1 MTGSSEWLVLGMV
14 GWLTDN
20 AVSLA
25 ITLGVLVGLVL
36 LKQVTGRWRRD
47 RDLDAWVAL
56 SLSGVLALI
65 TASGLFGIVVL
76 WGLDSALESAYTGI
90 ELRTQVTNIVLSFV
104 ILGGAYALS
113 DFVGHLIKDLASD
126 HETLSVHERE
136 ILHRLSQVTIYT
148 FGALIVIGLF
158 TDNIGGLLVGA
169 GFLGIVVGMAAR
181 QTLGSVLAGFVIM
194 FSKPFEVGDWI
205 AVGENE
211 GIVTDITI
219 VNTRIRSFDGEYVI
233 IPNDEVNARAIT
245 NRTRRGR
252 LRIEVAVGV
261 DYESD
266 LSHASEIAHTA
277 VSELDCLL
285 DGPAPHVVTAGF
297 GDSAIQLTVRGWI
310 DKPSARKRA
319 QARTE
324 MIWEIH
330 TAFSEADIKIP
341 YPQRELTGRA
351 ETGGFRVADGS
362 QPTAAD
368 GDQPVDGDDETPNT
382 TTEAI
387 DR

>member
-1 MTGSSEWLVLGMV
+1 MTGTADWLVLGMV
-14 GWLTDN
+14 GWLAGN

-25 ITLGVLVGLVL
+25 ITVGVLVGLLL
-36 LKQVTGRWRRD
+36 LKQGTARWRRE
-47 RDLDAWVAL
+47 RDLDPWAAL
-56 SLSGVLALI
+56 SLSAVLALI

-76 WGLDSALESAYTGI
+76 WGLDSALESAYMGI

-148 FGALIVIGLF
+148 FGLLIVIGLF

-205 AVGENE
+205 AVSDNE

-233 IPNDEVNARAIT
+233 LPNDEVNARAIT

-252 LRIEVAVGV
+252 LRIEVVVGV
-261 DYESD
+261 DYETD
-266 LSHASEIAHTA
+266 PAYAREIARAA
-277 VSELDCLL
+277 VAELDSLL
-285 DGPAPHVVTAGF
+285 AGPAPQVVTANF
-297 GDSAIQLTVRGWI
+297 GDSAIELAVRGWI
-310 DKPSARKRA
+310 DNPSARKRA
-319 QARTE
+319 ETRSD
-324 MIWEIH
+324 MIGAIH
-330 TAFSEADIKIP
+330 TAFAENNIKIP

-351 ETGGFRVADGS
+351 ETGGFRVANGEQPATADGS
-362 QPTAAD
+362 RDTRED
-368 GDQPVDGDDETPNT
+368 TSGGF
-382 TTEAI
+382 